1 MSSRRF
7 ELLLKFLHISDSRQ
21 QPSRGEA
28 GYDKLYKVRP
38 LLNILLENFQRSY
51 TPTQNLS
58 IDESM
63 VGFKGQLAFL
73 QYMPKKPHKWGMKAW
88 VLADAA
94 NGYVWNWKL
103 YAGKEEAAPDSSLG
117 LAHRV
122 VLDLLEDDRL
132 KNKGY
137 HVYMDNFYSSP
148 SLFKDLQAEGFES
161 CGTLRSNRK
170 GIPDDLKSAKLRK
183 GESLFSRDDSLL
195 FMKWKDKRDVLML
208 STFHDNT
215 FIEKRRR
222 TRLAA
227 DGVET
232 IQKPTVVEQ
241 YNLHMGGVD
250 KGECFTWLY
259 MYIH

>member
-1 MSSRRF
+1 MRIPNNSVRDGHMFFSQIKNNIIMYLHIYRSYWSNGRPYQNDNFRSIMSSHRF
-7 ELLLKFLHISDSRQ
+7 ELLLKFLHISDSRW
-21 QPSRGEA
+21 QPSRREA

-63 VGFKGQLAFL
+63 VGFKGRLAFL
-73 QYMPKKPHKWGMKAW
+73 QYMGQT
-88 VLADAA
+88 
-94 NGYVWNWKL
+94 
-103 YAGKEEAAPDSSLG
+103 E
-117 LAHRV
+117 
-122 VLDLLEDDRL
+122 
-132 KNKGY
+132 
-137 HVYMDNFYSSP
+137 
-148 SLFKDLQAEGFES
+148 
-161 CGTLRSNRK
+161 RSNRK
-170 GIPDDLKSAKLRK
+170 GIPDDLKSTKLRK

-208 STFHDNT
+208 STFHDNK
-215 FIEKRRR
+215 KRRR

-241 YNLHMGGVD
+241 YNLHMGCVD
-250 KGECFTWLY
+250 KGEYFTWLY